1 VLDKEKILIRLDEL
15 ESYVKEIKQIV
26 PGNIKEYRDVKT
38 KRSLER
44 LLQLSIECVVGI
56 CKAIV
61 SGLRLGIP
69 DEENDI
75 FKKLYDNK
83 VISEEMSNKLKQMKG
98 FRNIIVHEYA
108 EVDDE
113 LVFESITTRLE
124 DFTVF
129 KKQITEYLRK

>member
-98 FRNIIVHEYA
+98 FRNIIVHEYS

-113 LVFESITTRLE
+113 LVFASITTRLE